1 MAEYEQRQ
9 DRAGLIVWLHS
20 TKHTRPLQKYGYV
33 YYISYKLKYAVV
45 YSPIESIDDTIQKI
59 RKLKFVREVEES
71 PRQEINTEFD
81 QVLDEL
87 KERMPEDDGLPE
99 LKYRF

>member
-1 MAEYEQRQ
+1 MAEYDKRQ

-45 YSPIESIDDTIQKI
+45 YTPVEDLERTMQKI
-59 RKLKFVREVEES
+59 SKLKFVRQVDES
-71 PRQEINTEFD
+71 PRQEINTQFD
-81 QVLDEL
+81 QVLGEL
-87 KERMPEDDGLPE
+87 KERMPKDDGLPE
-99 LKYRF
+99 MKYRF